1 MQILDAPDVSRN
13 ANYRYQITII
23 GILFFVFGFVTW
35 MNSILISFFKQ
46 AFGLDNTR
54 SYLVTF
60 AFFISYT
67 VMAIPSSWLL
77 QRTGFKKG
85 MSYGLGIMAL
95 GTLIFIPAANLAS
108 YPFFLIG
115 LFVIGIGLTILQTAS
130 NPYVTILGPAESAA
144 QRISFMGI
152 ANKTAGIA
160 GQYIMGG
167 LLLAGS
173 TATTGNDLDK
183 VINPYLVL
191 TALLAGLAVLISF
204 SKLPDIN
211 EAAETPASDGSVTT
225 RTSVWQYPHLLLG
238 VLAMFLYVGVEV
250 IAGDTIINYGVA
262 QGISL
267 EQAKHFTT
275 YTLYAMLIGYVLGI
289 LAIPKFIT
297 QQKALQISAILG
309 VVLTLLA
316 LVTTGFTSVLCVALL
331 GLANALMWPAIFP
344 LAIAGLGKFTKFGS
358 ALVVM
363 GIAGGALL
371 PLAYGRLADS
381 IGTQAAYAIAL
392 PCYLYILYYAARG
405 YRATAVISKF

>member
-1 MQILDAPDVSRN
+1 MQIIDAPDVSRQS
-13 ANYRYQITII
+13 NYRYQITII

-46 AFGLDNTR
+46 AFGLDNAT

-85 MSYGLGIMAL
+85 MSYGLATMAL

-108 YPFFLIG
+108 YPFFLVG
-115 LFVIGIGLTILQTAS
+115 LFVIGLGLTILQTAA

-152 ANKTAGIA
+152 ANKVAGIL

-167 LLLAGS
+167 ILLAG
-173 TATTGNDLDK
+173 TATTSADLDK
-183 VINPYLVL
+183 VVNPYLVL
-191 TALLAGLAVLISF
+191 TGLLAGLAVLVLF

-211 EAAETPASDGSVTT
+211 EAEETVATDVAVKTK
-225 RTSVWQYPHLLLG
+225 TSAWQYPHLLLG
-238 VLAMFLYVGVEV
+238 VVALFLYVGVEV
-250 IAGDTIINYGVA
+250 IAGDTIINYGLS
-262 QGISL
+262 QGISQV
-267 EQAKHFTT
+267 EAAQFTT
-275 YTLYAMLIGYVLGI
+275 YTLYSMLIGYIIGI
-289 LAIPKFIT
+289 IVIPKYIT
-297 QQKALQISAILG
+297 QQRALQISAILG
-309 VVLTLLA
+309 VLLTLLA
-316 LVTTGFTSVLCVALL
+316 LGTSGFTSVLCVALL

-358 ALVVM
+358 ALLIM
-363 GIAGGALL
+363 GIAGGALI
-371 PLAYGRLADS
+371 PLVYGSLADS
-381 IGTQAAYAIAL
+381 IGTQAAYMIAL
-392 PCYLYILYYAARG
+392 PCYLFILYFAARG
-405 YRATAVISKF
+405 YKAK

>member
-1 MQILDAPDVSRN
+1 MQILDAPDVSRQ

-144 QRISFMGI
+144 QRISIMGI
-152 ANKTAGIA
+152 ANKVAGII

-167 LLLAGS
+167 LLLAGT
-173 TATTGNDLDK
+173 TAATGNDLDK

-191 TALLAGLAVLISF
+191 TFLLAGLAILVSF

-211 EAAETPASDGSVTT
+211 EAAEAPAVNASGTT
-225 RTSVWQYPHLLLG
+225 RTSVWQFPHLLLG

-250 IAGDTIINYGVA
+250 IAGDTIINYGVS
-262 QGISL
+262 QGIAL

-289 LAIPKFIT
+289 VTIPKYVS
-297 QQKALQISAILG
+297 QQKALQLSAILG
-309 VVLTLLA
+309 VLLTLLA

-344 LAIAGLGKFTKFGS
+344 LAIASLGKFTKIGS

-363 GIAGGALL
+363 GIAGGAIL
-371 PLAYGRLADS
+371 PLIYGRMADS
-381 IGTQAAYAIAL
+381 MGTQAAYAIAL
-392 PCYLYILYYAARG
+392 PCYLFILYFAWRG
-405 YRATAVISKF
+405 WRVK

>member
-1 MQILDAPDVSRN
+1 MQILDAPVVSPPS
-13 ANYRYQITII
+13 NYRYQITII

-46 AFGLDNTR
+46 AFGLDNAT

-85 MSYGLGIMAL
+85 MSYGLGTMAL
-95 GTLIFIPAANLAS
+95 GTLIFIPAANMAS

-115 LFVIGIGLTILQTAS
+115 LFVIGLGLTILQTAA

-152 ANKTAGIA
+152 ANKVAGIM

-167 LLLAGS
+167 ILLAG
-173 TATTGNDLDK
+173 TAATSEDLSR
-183 VINPYLVL
+183 VVNPYLVL
-191 TALLAGLAVLISF
+191 TGLLAGLAVLVLF

-211 EAAETPASDGSVTT
+211 EAEEPVATDAVAK
-225 RTSVWQYPHLLLG
+225 TSAWQYPHLLLG
-238 VLAMFLYVGVEV
+238 VVALFLYVGVEV
-250 IAGDTIINYGVA
+250 IAGDTIINYGLS
-262 QGISL
+262 QGISQV
-267 EQAKHFTT
+267 EASRFTT
-275 YTLYAMLIGYVLGI
+275 YTLYSMLIGYVIGI
-289 LAIPKFIT
+289 VVIPKYIT
-297 QQKALQISAILG
+297 QQRALQISAILG
-309 VVLTLLA
+309 VLLTLLA
-316 LVTTGFTSVLCVALL
+316 LVTSGFTSVLCVALL

-358 ALVVM
+358 ALLIM
-363 GIAGGALL
+363 GIAGGAIL
-371 PLAYGRLADS
+371 PLAYGSLADN
-381 IGTQAAYAIAL
+381 IGTQAAYGIAL
-392 PCYLYILYYAARG
+392 PCYLFILYFAVRG
-405 YRATAVISKF
+405 YKAR

>member
-1 MQILDAPDVSRN
+1 MQILDAPDVSRQ

-144 QRISFMGI
+144 QRISIMGI
-152 ANKTAGIA
+152 ANKVAGII

-167 LLLAGS
+167 LLLAGT
-173 TATTGNDLDK
+173 TAATGNDLDK

-191 TALLAGLAVLISF
+191 TALLAGLAILILF

-211 EAAETPASDGSVTT
+211 EAAEAPAVDAAGTI
-225 RTSVWQYPHLLLG
+225 RTSVWQFPHLLLG

-250 IAGDTIINYGVA
+250 IAGDTIINYGVS

-289 LAIPKFIT
+289 ITIPKYIS
-297 QQKALQISAILG
+297 QQKALQWSATLG
-309 VVLTLLA
+309 VLLTLLA

-344 LAIAGLGKFTKFGS
+344 LAIAGLGKFTKLGS

-363 GIAGGALL
+363 GIAGGAIL
-371 PLAYGRLADS
+371 PLLYGRMADS

-392 PCYLYILYYAARG
+392 PCYLFILYFAWRG
-405 YRATAVISKF
+405 WRAK